1 MYKKLPG
8 LCLVTVL
15 LAMTLLLTA
24 CRQDTPAPPAAPEA
38 TPAAET
44 QETPAPAPDPQPE
57 PSVERVTVS
66 AVLQINPEVVLDNN
80 PIIAEIEERLNIT
93 LNIEAPPTSGYGERV
108 RMMVAVGDMP
118 DLVHYGADIFATQW
132 AEEGLLMDVT
142 NIRHNFPNLMANISE
157 EQWGDTMF
165 IPGQIHGVPR
175 PNSADRWGFLI
186 NTTWL
191 DNLGLEAPRT
201 VEEFIDVA
209 RAFTFDDPTGEGTLT
224 IGASLHANAGS
235 MDSGVWH
242 LMNDFLSSAFGI
254 SSWHAGLPD
263 VDGANRLRAFRQ
275 EYIEYL
281 ELLRDLFAE
290 GIIDQEF
297 ITHRGGT
304 EPQEKLAMNRVG
316 IIGASETNFVPNI
329 LERFYLDMDSFKFM
343 PPLVREGSGRNPIY
357 AVPPS
362 NWMAYYINANSSP
375 EVQDAVLRLLDFA
388 NSEEGFVLMHWGQA
402 GVHFNSYDIQNRTI
416 DRTPA
421 QADARN
427 LVTSNMFAMANAF
440 EGRPPLLGGTTPEGI
455 AKWQEEAGFAQ
466 SVTTRV
472 YFGFSKML
480 DALGAD
486 FPDEVQTLNS
496 LEVRFITGEISLDDL
511 LSFRDG
517 VYREVTRDIEQG
529 FIDFH
534 AANPARFVIP

>member
-1 MYKKLPG
+1 MLKKLLG
-8 LCLVTVL
+8 ICMVAAL
-15 LAMTLLLTA
+15 LATALLFTA
-24 CRQDTPAPPAAPEA
+24 CGSDEPAPPAPPEA
-38 TPAAET
+38 PPAQQQPAPD
-44 QETPAPAPDPQPE
+44 PAPAPEPE
-57 PSVERVTVS
+57 PTADRITVN
-66 AVLQINPEVVLDNN
+66 AVFQINPEVVLDNN
-80 PIIAEIEERLNIT
+80 PIIAELEERLNIT
-93 LNIEAPPTSGYGERV
+93 LNIEAPPTSGYADRV

-118 DLVHYGADIFATQW
+118 DLLHYGADIFATQW

-142 NIRHNFPNLMANISE
+142 QARHNYPNLMANISE

-165 IPGQIHGVPR
+165 IPGYIHGVPR

-191 DNLGLEAPRT
+191 DNLNLEAPRT
-201 VEEFIDVA
+201 VEEFIEVA
-209 RAFTFDDPTGEGTLT
+209 RAFTNDDPNQDGSLT
-224 IGASLHANAGS
+224 IGASLHGNAGS

-263 VDGANRLRAFRQ
+263 VDGANRLRAFRL

-316 IIGASETNFVPNI
+316 IIGASETNYVPNI
-329 LERFYLDMDSFKFM
+329 LERFYLDMDSFQFM

-362 NWMAYYINANSSP
+362 NWMAYYVNAHSSP

-388 NSEEGFVLMHWGQA
+388 NSEDGFVLLHWGQA
-402 GVHFNSYDIQNRTI
+402 GTHFNSFDIQNRTI

-455 AKWQEEAGFAQ
+455 AKWQAEAGFAQ
-466 SVTTRV
+466 SVTTRI
-472 YFGFSKML
+472 YFAFSKML

-496 LEVRFITGEISLDDL
+496 LEVRFVTGEISLEDL

-517 VYREVTRDIEQG
+517 QYREISRDIEQA

-534 AANPARFVIP
+534 AANPARFVVP